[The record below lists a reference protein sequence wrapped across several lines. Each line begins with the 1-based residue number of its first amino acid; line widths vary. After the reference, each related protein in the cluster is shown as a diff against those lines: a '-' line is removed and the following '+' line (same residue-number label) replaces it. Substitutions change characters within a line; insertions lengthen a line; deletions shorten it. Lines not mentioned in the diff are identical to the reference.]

1 MNDMSHSDLSHYVSD
16 CTVLGKLEPN
26 CAGMMFVRSFKKI
39 IIY

>member
-26 CAGMMFVRSFKKI
+26 CRNDVCEI
-39 IIY
+39 I